1 MRAKH
6 LLCALALVGL
16 AASAA
21 AVLAAPPAATGGG
34 DDSGTVLDTPA
45 SVGDELILS
54 RGHYFYTSFSRRDPF
69 GSLLKGRFASTGS
82 DDLLDVGELILV
94 GVVWGE
100 NDKFAVVQDKRDN
113 VHTLRIGDRMVNG
126 KVIEITQ
133 TSLTVQH
140 YFFGE
145 TANVTIQIHEGE
157 GSHEKR

>member
-6 LLCALALVGL
+6 LLYALALAGL
-16 AASAA
+16 VVSASAGF
-21 AVLAAPPAATGGG
+21 AAPPAATGGG
-34 DDSGTVLDTPA
+34 DDPGSVLKTPA
-45 SVGDELILS
+45 AVGDELILS

-82 DDLLDVGELILV
+82 DDLLDIGELILV
-94 GVVWGE
+94 GVVWGG

-113 VHTLRIGDRMVNG
+113 VHTLRVGDRMVNG
-126 KVIEITQ
+126 KVVEITQ

>member
-1 MRAKH
+1 MRSRH
-6 LLCALALVGL
+6 LLWVLALGGMV
-16 AASAA
+16 ASASAA
-21 AVLAAPPAATGGG
+21 LAVPPAATGTGN
-34 DDSGTVLDTPA
+34 DETTVLKAPDGP
-45 SVGDELILS
+45 GDELLIS
-54 RGHYFYTSFSRRDPF
+54 RDRYFYTSFSRRDPF
-69 GSLLKGRFASTGS
+69 ASLLKGRFASTGEN
-82 DDLLDVGELILV
+82 DLLDIGELALV

-113 VHTLRIGDRMVNG
+113 VHTLRIGDRVVNG
-126 KVIEITQ
+126 KVVEITQ

>member
-6 LLCALALVGL
+6 LLRALALAGL
-16 AASAA
+16 VAGASAA
-21 AVLAAPPAATGGG
+21 FGAPPAATGGAG
-34 DDSGTVLDTPA
+34 DQGAVLKAPDA
-45 SVGDELILS
+45 VGDELLLS
-54 RGHYFYTSFSRRDPF
+54 REHYFYTSFSRRDPF
-69 GSLLKGRFASTGS
+69 GSLLKGKFASTGN
-82 DDLLDVGELILV
+82 DDLLDIGELILV

-113 VHTLRIGDRMVNG
+113 VHTLRVGDRMVNG
-126 KVIEITQ
+126 KVVEISQ

>member
-6 LLCALALVGL
+6 LLYALALAGL
-16 AASAA
+16 VVSASA
-21 AVLAAPPAATGGG
+21 VFAAPPAATGGG
-34 DDSGTVLDTPA
+34 DDSNIVLKAPA
-45 SVGDELILS
+45 AVGDELLLS

-82 DDLLDVGELILV
+82 DDLLDIGELILV
-94 GVVWGE
+94 GVVWGG

-126 KVIEITQ
+126 KVVEITQ

>member
-6 LLCALALVGL
+6 LLHALALAGL
-16 AASAA
+16 LLSAA
-21 AVLAAPPAATGGG
+21 AAFAAPPAATGGA
-34 DDSGTVLDTPA
+34 DDPGTVLKAPTA
-45 SVGDELILS
+45 VGDELLLS

-69 GSLLKGRFASTGS
+69 GSLLKGEFASTGR
-82 DDLLDVGELILV
+82 DDLLDIGELILV

-113 VHTLRIGDRMVNG
+113 VHTLRVGDRMVNG
-126 KVIEITQ
+126 KVVEITQ